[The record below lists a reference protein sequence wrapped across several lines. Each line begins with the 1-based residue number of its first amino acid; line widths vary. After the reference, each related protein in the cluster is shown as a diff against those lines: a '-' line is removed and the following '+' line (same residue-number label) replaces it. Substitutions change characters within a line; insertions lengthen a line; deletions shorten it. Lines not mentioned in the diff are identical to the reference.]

1 MTITKTDAA
10 GLVETLTQE
19 GLISMSAAARV
30 ADEFLA
36 PSGKKGARTHPT
48 TTLRWAKVGHLRAD
62 GTRVYL
68 AVIRFGRKMMTSRAA
83 ILRFFS
89 EQQELSGAAPLSRT
103 PGERQRAHLVV
114 MAELDAAG
122 AK

>member
-83 ILRFFS
+83 ILRFFQNS
-89 EQQELSGAAPLSRT
+89 RNSLARRPSPARPASVNAPTS
-103 PGERQRAHLVV
+103 
-114 MAELDAAG
+114 
-122 AK
+122 